1 MQMPAHAPPTHT
13 HHPPGQLQRHS
24 VWAAY
29 AGAVVG
35 LHDPR
40 PRLGGRLVPPLPL
53 RCRRH
58 RQPLLP
64 ATGAAASWQCAACRL
79 LTLMLLQ
86 AKRSLLLRLPHLLQY
101 NQKGAISERAAMK
114 GPMPGKKL

>member
-1 MQMPAHAPPTHT
+1 M
-13 HHPPGQLQRHS
+13 RHWGPKRAQQHIPDFAQAI
-24 VWAAY
+24 VAEV
-29 AGAVVG
+29 GACFAVAVRMRCMACW
-35 LHDPR
+35 HDT
-40 PRLGGRLVPPLPL
+40 L
-53 RCRRH
+53 
-58 RQPLLP
+58 
-64 ATGAAASWQCAACRL
+64 ATGAAASWQCAACRW